1 MKFQMVMIIFLL
13 CNSPWLEDTN
23 PSFARIC
30 QYLSSTVPD
39 LARSIFNYEKR
50 DVWKLCS
57 LRDGSNLSKHALS
70 VKELKGISLLGSV
83 E

>member
-13 CNSPWLEDTN
+13 CSSPWLEDMN

-30 QYLSSTVPD
+30 QYLSSSVPD
-39 LARSIFNYEKR
+39 LTRSIVNYDRRK
-50 DVWKLCS
+50 VWRLCS

-70 VKELKGISLLGSV
+70 VNELKGISL
-83 E
+83 